1 MKNRQKIWLRL
12 VRYAAIWLT
21 IVTFV
26 FLLIFYHPWVSQQR
40 LIGATYMT
48 MNNNFYVVLNEQ
60 IANAVNRKGDRL
72 LTRDPALKVSK
83 QVDQIDD
90 FIKQGV
96 SVIIIAPVNG
106 NSVKIH
112 QALQRARR
120 EGIKIINVDTELKWK
135 NDADCIITSN
145 NYRAGELEA
154 KYMMAHQK
162 KAKILLLEQ
171 ATAFS
176 AIQRIDGFTN
186 EVAASDHKQN
196 YQIVGRLETYGQ
208 SEIALPKVANF
219 IDHGKKFDTVMAL
232 NDQAAVGALSAIAAK
247 KIKRRIAVYS
257 VDGAPNMKGL
267 IGKNANA
274 VATSSQSP
282 VAIGSLTGKTVYRML
297 NNQPIAKW
305 LVTPVKVIDR
315 ANIGNYSTTGWQ

>member
-1 MKNRQKIWLRL
+1 
-12 VRYAAIWLT
+12 
-21 IVTFV
+21 
-26 FLLIFYHPWVSQQR
+26 
-40 LIGATYMT
+40 
-48 MNNNFYVVLNEQ
+48 
-60 IANAVNRKGDRL
+60 
-72 LTRDPALKVSK
+72 
-83 QVDQIDD
+83 
-90 FIKQGV
+90 
-96 SVIIIAPVNG
+96 
-106 NSVKIH
+106 
-112 QALQRARR
+112 
-120 EGIKIINVDTELKWK
+120 
-135 NDADCIITSN
+135 
-145 NYRAGELEA
+145 
-154 KYMMAHQK
+154 MMAHQK

-196 YQIVGRLETYGQ
+196 YKIVGRLETYGQ
-208 SEIALPKVANF
+208 SEIALPKVADF